1 MMAKMTVSLTKMAE
15 QAGLDMDVS
24 VSVDMTETRFRFS
37 GPAGRREDR
46 VHQRTRGDYMAGW
59 ILTRDG
65 PCARAASG
73 VLR

>member
-37 GPAGRREDR
+37 GPGVEKTEFTSGPEAITWLDGYS
-46 VHQRTRGDYMAGW
+46 RGM
-59 ILTRDG
+59 
-65 PCARAASG
+65 ARAPERRP
-73 VLR
+73 VC